1 MSLSIQA
8 AVLRALANGY
18 ETRAKVAEDE
28 ARALLLTDMALAN
41 RIAAAE
47 LDEASI
53 AAAVKFAAEHQ
64 CTVDHAAMTT
74 AICPCCGVRKG
85 QAK

>member
-18 ETRAKVAEDE
+18 EIRAKVCEDE

-41 RIAAAE
+41 RLAAEE

-53 AAAVKFAAEHQ
+53 AAAVKFAADHA
-64 CTVDHAAMTT
+64 CTVDHAKMTT
-74 AICPCCGVRKG
+74 QICPCCGVRKG
-85 QAK
+85 R

>member
-1 MSLSIQA
+1 MSLTIQA
-8 AVLRALANGY
+8 AVLRAVANGY

-41 RIAAAE
+41 RIAADA

-53 AAAVKFAAEHQ
+53 AAAVAFAAEHK
-64 CTVDHAAMTT
+64 CTVDHAKMTMQ
-74 AICPCCGVRKG
+74 ICPCCGVRRGK
-85 QAK
+85 